1 MAEILIIQDSPS
13 INAMLKFRLEAEGLF
28 VKTVESGEEGIEE
41 IRSHR
46 YQLILLD
53 YHLPGI
59 QGDEVCEILK
69 KESPHI
75 PIVFISAQDEEKL
88 EDLTR
93 KSGAEGYIGLPMEGN
108 EMVRKIKGFL
118 KERRDF

>member
-1 MAEILIIQDSPS
+1 MAQILIIQDSPS
-13 INAMLKFRLEAEGLF
+13 INAMLKFRLEAEGFF

-118 KERRDF
+118 K